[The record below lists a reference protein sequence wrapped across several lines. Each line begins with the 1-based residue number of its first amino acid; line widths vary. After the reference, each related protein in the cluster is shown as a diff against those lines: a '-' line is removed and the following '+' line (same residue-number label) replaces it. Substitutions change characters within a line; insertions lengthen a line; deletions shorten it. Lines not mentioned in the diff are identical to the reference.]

1 MTNTFFVTADWLA
14 KHYSDNDI
22 QIIDA
27 RMLPPGQDRG
37 RDIHAEY
44 LNQHLPNAP
53 FFDIEALSDHSSP
66 YPHMLPRAES
76 FAVAMRQLGINSDRH
91 LVVYDEGNLFSAPR
105 AWWMLRQSGTQHVS
119 ILAGGLKGWREAGYP
134 LEKGIVTLPEGE
146 FSASFDPHTTVN
158 VTDVLLISH
167 EGSAQLVD
175 ARAANR
181 FRGEV
186 DEPRPGLRRGHIP
199 GSHNLPWNELVE
211 NGQLKPAETLKKI
224 FQQHC
229 INPAEPTVAS
239 CGSGV
244 TAAVLILALN
254 TLGAKNVRLY
264 DGSWGEW
271 GSRNDLPISPGE

>member
-91 LVVYDEGNLFSAPR
+91 LVVYDEGNLFPPPAPGGCC
-105 AWWMLRQSGTQHVS
+105 AN
-119 ILAGGLKGWREAGYP
+119 LAH
-134 LEKGIVTLPEGE
+134 
-146 FSASFDPHTTVN
+146 SM
-158 VTDVLLISH
+158 
-167 EGSAQLVD
+167 
-175 ARAANR
+175 
-181 FRGEV
+181 FR
-186 DEPRPGLRRGHIP
+186 
-199 GSHNLPWNELVE
+199 SS
-211 NGQLKPAETLKKI
+211 Q
-224 FQQHC
+224 
-229 INPAEPTVAS
+229 VA
-239 CGSGV
+239 
-244 TAAVLILALN
+244 
-254 TLGAKNVRLY
+254 
-264 DGSWGEW
+264 
-271 GSRNDLPISPGE
+271 